1 MGRFT
6 TAVLKLTMKAFV
18 IFSSVLVACSSHV
31 INKRSLLGGRRG
43 HSHGQ
48 GHHGHQQQHHGQRH
62 GLRQLQNRFGQRT
75 GRDGG
80 HHESHHESHDES
92 ANEIRAAPTGYL
104 PAAADYDYEEDLAGY
119 SNDDLSGY
127 GVGAE
132 GQASDRAQS
141 QYGDDQQQYGDEQY
155 DDGEGAEV
163 RDGEE
168 QQGQYGDYQD
178 QYGETSG
185 AEPKTAEDDLSTEAE
200 EGYGAPAEEEAA
212 ASDPGRTAD
221 DGYGAPEEGSGDEDT
236 DALAE
241 AASRDV
247 EGEYAAPDALA
258 QAASRN
264 VDTGYAAPVG
274 AGAESDYSAPDADPA
289 RAADEE
295 YGAPGEYTG
304 SQNGFPFE
312 IVEGQSRQ
320 GAAAGAPGSESDAP
334 RQCPGGSIDECVEVC
349 PGITARVYRACVQGC
364 ADRCPEE

>member
-80 HHESHHESHDES
+80 HHESHDES

-119 SNDDLSGY
+119 SAGTRSDDLAGYSNDDLSGY
-127 GVGAE
+127 GAGAE

-185 AEPKTAEDDLSTEAE
+185 AEPKTAGSEDELSI
-200 EGYGAPAEEEAA
+200 
-212 ASDPGRTAD
+212 TAD

-247 EGEYAAPDALA
+247 EGEYSAPPALA
-258 QAASRN
+258 EAASRN

-320 GAAAGAPGSESDAP
+320 GAAAGAPGSESDAH
-334 RQCPGGSIDECVEVC
+334 RQCPGGSIDDCVEVC

-364 ADRCPEE
+364 ADRCPEDQ

>member
-80 HHESHHESHDES
+80 YHES
-92 ANEIRAAPTGYL
+92 
-104 PAAADYDYEEDLAGY
+104 DYEEDLAGYSAGTRSDDLAGY

-127 GVGAE
+127 GAGAE

-163 RDGEE
+163 RDGKE

-185 AEPKTAEDDLSTEAE
+185 AEPKTAGSEDELSIN
-200 EGYGAPAEEEAA
+200 
-212 ASDPGRTAD
+212 AD

-247 EGEYAAPDALA
+247 E
-258 QAASRN
+258 
-264 VDTGYAAPVG
+264 TGYAAPVG

-320 GAAAGAPGSESDAP
+320 GAAAGAPGSESDAT
-334 RQCPGGSIDECVEVC
+334 RQCPGGSIDDCVEVC

-364 ADRCPEE
+364 ADRCLEE

>member
-1 MGRFT
+1 MG
-6 TAVLKLTMKAFV
+6 
-18 IFSSVLVACSSHV
+18 
-31 INKRSLLGGRRG
+31 
-43 HSHGQ
+43 
-48 GHHGHQQQHHGQRH
+48 
-62 GLRQLQNRFGQRT
+62 
-75 GRDGG
+75 
-80 HHESHHESHDES
+80 
-92 ANEIRAAPTGYL
+92 
-104 PAAADYDYEEDLAGY
+104 AD
-119 SNDDLSGY
+119 
-127 GVGAE
+127 
-132 GQASDRAQS
+132 
-141 QYGDDQQQYGDEQY
+141 
-155 DDGEGAEV
+155 
-163 RDGEE
+163 
-168 QQGQYGDYQD
+168 
-178 QYGETSG
+178 
-185 AEPKTAEDDLSTEAE
+185 
-200 EGYGAPAEEEAA
+200 EGYGAPEGS
-212 ASDPGRTAD
+212 ASNLDASYSAPDAGRTAD

-247 EGEYAAPDALA
+247 EGEYSAPADDEYSAPDALA
-258 QAASRN
+258 EAASRN

-334 RQCPGGSIDECVEVC
+334 NRQCPGGSIDDCVEVC

>member
-48 GHHGHQQQHHGQRH
+48 GQHGHQQQHHGQRH

-119 SNDDLSGY
+119 SAGTRSDDLAGYSNDDLSGY
-127 GVGAE
+127 GAGAE

-178 QYGETSG
+178 
-185 AEPKTAEDDLSTEAE
+185 D
-200 EGYGAPAEEEAA
+200 
-212 ASDPGRTAD
+212 
-221 DGYGAPEEGSGDEDT
+221 
-236 DALAE
+236 
-241 AASRDV
+241 
-247 EGEYAAPDALA
+247 
-258 QAASRN
+258 
-264 VDTGYAAPVG
+264 
-274 AGAESDYSAPDADPA
+274 
-289 RAADEE
+289 
-295 YGAPGEYTG
+295 
-304 SQNGFPFE
+304 
-312 IVEGQSRQ
+312 
-320 GAAAGAPGSESDAP
+320 
-334 RQCPGGSIDECVEVC
+334 CVEVC

-364 ADRCPEE
+364 AD